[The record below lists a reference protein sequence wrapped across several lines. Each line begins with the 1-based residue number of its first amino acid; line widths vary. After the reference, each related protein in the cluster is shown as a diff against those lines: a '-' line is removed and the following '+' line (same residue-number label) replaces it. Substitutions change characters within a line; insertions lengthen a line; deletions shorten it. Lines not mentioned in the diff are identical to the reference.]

1 MARVHF
7 DRFGFPDFNYI
18 IEDINNML
26 SSYYIKNKDLLLNDD
41 FRVRTFS
48 SEDVPKGF
56 FKLKELYVI
65 GGQAIHLP
73 HNYKIGNHD
82 LDLIILT
89 NAEDIKPGIDL
100 GMIFWYDI
108 SNGLNPKGS
117 FDNKKYFVDLHDK
130 NKPEKPY
137 YKVI

>member
-7 DRFGFPDFNYI
+7 DKFGFPDFDYI
-18 IEDINNML
+18 IHDINNML
-26 SSYYIKNKDLLLNDD
+26 SGYCIENKDLLLNDD
-41 FRVRTFS
+41 FRAKTFS

-65 GGQAIHLP
+65 GGQASHLP

-108 SNGLNPKGS
+108 SKGLNPKGS
-117 FDNKKYFVDLHDK
+117 FDDKKYFIDLHDK